1 MKPLP
6 ILIGL
11 FLASIAVSAQSKIEG
26 NGNITTKKV
35 STAQYDKISVSG
47 FYDVVLVSGTEGNI
61 TIEGESNLLD
71 HVDVTVQNGTL
82 RIATK
87 EGKRL
92 RLSKGANIVLT
103 VPFES
108 LNEVTLTGS
117 GDVKT
122 KNTIKAISFET
133 KVTGSGDI
141 SLDLEAEKVNA
152 EVTGSGDLVL
162 KGKTAE
168 FTCKVTGS
176 GDLNAFE
183 LTSGNVISSVAGSG
197 DCKVYC
203 SDSLNARVNGSGDIQ
218 YKGDPKRKDTKV
230 AGSGSISKA

>member
-6 ILIGL
+6 FLIGL

-47 FYDVVLVSGTEGNI
+47 FYDVVLVSGIEGNI

-122 KNTIKAISFET
+122 KNTIKATSFET

-152 EVTGSGDLVL
+152 EVTGSGDLIL

-183 LTSGNVISSVAGSG
+183 LTSGNVISAVAGSG